1 MKRRIKLGVNID
13 HVATLRQARRE
24 DFPDVGAAA
33 SLALDG
39 GADSIVAHLR
49 EDRRHIQDK
58 DIYVIRK
65 LTKISRKRFDLEM
78 AATDEMLKV
87 ALDVKPDMATIVP
100 EKRQELTTEGGLD
113 VKGNIPRLKQFVK
126 KLEDAGIRVS
136 LFIDPVKDQ
145 IRASSQVR
153 ATFIE
158 IHTGTYAGTG
168 SKKDLKQIADTAEYA
183 KKLGLRVNAGHGL
196 DYDNAA
202 SVAKIPGIEEFNI
215 GFSIIARSV
224 FVGIKKAT
232 SEMKKLL
239 ILAAALLIFCSGS
252 FSLTTAEAA
261 PVTSPLIPVTLPLT
275 PEASLFKDVP
285 SDHWA
290 ESSVNQ
296 LVKMGVSQG
305 YPDGTFMGDSNVSRY
320 ETAVLIAKLSYAV
333 RLKAAADEKLAE
345 EFKSEVAKERY
356 IIDQYKKK
364 PDKEKPFSFN
374 LSSRF
379 MVGNIVTAN
388 SASSL
393 LNAHIGPVFDY
404 RLISSYKHEFGS
416 GSFFR
421 VGIDTMDSAVSPG
434 RDLVREMLE
443 AEALVRSNWGLSMDM
458 TSGPGLIVHKEGP
471 NNIFPSENN
480 KVFIRPN
487 NGIKIAYDSGVLG
500 TGIGYK
506 ATAITSEGMASVN
519 DIYGYLEYQFNRTF
533 MGDVTMKYSIDC
545 FNTDLRGDQSTAES
559 TINMYEMTVSPASK
573 LDISLKIGVSG
584 GQDNPHNLFTEIS
597 LISRDFLRAGSEIR
611 LFADKTGESFFDQPT
626 YQAITGVNLFDKL
639 YQAGTYDMGLALS
652 QAMSEK
658 MTLKLIADLVTG
670 PTGLYGVDE
679 PKSNSTF
686 EIDMIYAV
694 IKGLDANFMYRT
706 YQDPSAASN
715 ATSDMLAAGLVYN
728 Y

>member
-58 DIYVIRK
+58 DIYIIRK
-65 LTKISRKRFDLEM
+65 LTKISKKRFDLEM
-78 AATDEMLKV
+78 AATDEMLGI

-126 KLEDAGIRVS
+126 KLEDNGIKAS

-145 IRASSQVR
+145 IKASSQVR

-158 IHTGTYAGTG
+158 IHTGSYARTG
-168 SKKDLKQIADTAEYA
+168 SKKDLKQIADAAKYA

-202 SVAKIPGIEEFNI
+202 PVARIPGIEEFNI
-215 GFSIIARSV
+215 GFSVIARSV
-224 FVGIKKAT
+224 FVGIQKAT

-239 ILAAALLIFCSGS
+239 ILAAAVLVLCSS
-252 FSLTTAEAA
+252 SYSVPTSTPDATA
-261 PVTSPLIPVTLPLT
+261 TSLPLT
-275 PEASLFKDVP
+275 PEASLFQDVP

-296 LVKMGVSQG
+296 LVKMGVTQG
-305 YPDGTFMGDSNVSRY
+305 YPDGTFMGDSNISRY
-320 ETAVLIAKLSYAV
+320 ETAMFIAKLSYAIK
-333 RLKAAADEKLAE
+333 LNAAADEKLTE
-345 EFKSEVAKERY
+345 ELRSEVAKERY
-356 IIDQYKKK
+356 LLDQYKREPEKK
-364 PDKEKPFSFN
+364 KPFSLE

-393 LNAHIGPVFDY
+393 VNAHIGPVFDN
-404 RLISSYKHEFGS
+404 RLIASYRHEFDPY
-416 GSFFR
+416 SFVRF
-421 VGIDTMDSAVSPG
+421 GLDTMDSSVSPG
-434 RDLVREMLE
+434 RDLVKEMLE
-443 AEALVRSNWGLSMDM
+443 AEAVVTSKWGLSLDI
-458 TSGPGLIVHKEGP
+458 TSGPGMVVHKEGP
-471 NNIFPSENN
+471 NNIFPSEDN

-487 NGIKIAYDSGVLG
+487 NGIKVAYDNGDLG

-506 ATAITSEGMASVN
+506 ATAVASDGAASVN
-519 DIYGYLEYQFNRTF
+519 DIYGFIEYQFNRTF
-533 MGDVTMKYSIDC
+533 MGDVILKYSIDY
-545 FNTDLRGDQSTAES
+545 FNNDLRGNYSTAES
-559 TINMYEMTVSPASK
+559 TISMYEMTVSPGSQID
-573 LDISLKIGVSG
+573 LGLRIGVSG
-584 GQDNPHNLFTEIS
+584 GQDNPHNIFTGIS
-597 LISRDFLRAGSEIR
+597 VISRDFFRAGSEIK
-611 LFADKTGESFFDQPT
+611 LFANKTGASFFDQPT
-626 YQAITGVNLFDKL
+626 YQAITGVNFFDKL
-639 YQAGTYDMGLALS
+639 FQAGTYDTGIEFS
-652 QAMSEK
+652 QAMSK
-658 MTLKLIADLVTG
+658 QLTLILTADLVTG
-670 PTGLYGVDE
+670 PTGVYGVDE

-686 EIDMIYAV
+686 QIGMIYGV
-694 IKGLDANFMYRT
+694 IEGLDANFTYKT
-706 YQDPSAASN
+706 YQDPSAAPN
-715 ATSDMLAAGLVYN
+715 ATSDMLTAGLVYN

>member
-58 DIYVIRK
+58 DIYLIRK
-65 LTKISRKRFDLEM
+65 LTKISKKRFDLEM
-78 AATDEMLKV
+78 AATDEMLRI

-113 VKGNIPRLKQFVK
+113 VKGNLPRLKHFVK
-126 KLEDAGIRVS
+126 ELEDNGIRVS

-145 IRASSQVR
+145 IKASSQVR
-153 ATFIE
+153 ASFIE
-158 IHTGTYAGTG
+158 IHTGCYARTG
-168 SKKDLKQIADTAEYA
+168 SKKDLKQIADAAEYA

-202 SVAKIPGIEEFNI
+202 PVAKIPGIEEFNI
-215 GFSIIARSV
+215 GFSVIARSV

-239 ILAAALLIFCSGS
+239 ILAAAILLFCSS
-252 FSLTTAEAA
+252 SYSVPTHEAA
-261 PVTSPLIPVTLPLT
+261 TATLHPS
-275 PEASLFKDVP
+275 PEASLFWDVP

-305 YPDGTFMGDSNVSRY
+305 YPDGTFMGDQNISRY
-320 ETAVLIAKLSYAV
+320 ETASLIAKLSFAV
-333 RLKAAADEKLAE
+333 RSKAAADEKLTE
-345 EFKSEVAKERY
+345 ELRSEVAKERY
-356 IIDQYKKK
+356 IVDQYKQEPEKVK
-364 PDKEKPFSFN
+364 PISFS
-374 LSSRF
+374 LLSRF

-404 RLISSYKHEFGS
+404 RLTGSYKHEFGFD
-416 GSFFR
+416 SFFR
-421 VGIDTMDSAVSPG
+421 IGLDTMDSAVSPG
-434 RDLVREMLE
+434 RDLVKEMLE
-443 AEALVRSNWGLSMDM
+443 AEAMFGSSWGLSIDV
-458 TSGPGLIVHKEGP
+458 TSGPGMIIHKEGP
-471 NNIFPSENN
+471 NNIFPSEDN

-487 NGIKIAYDSGVLG
+487 NGIKVAYDNGGFG

-506 ATAITSEGMASVN
+506 AAAVTSEGTASVN

-533 MGDVTMKYSIDC
+533 MGDVTLKYSIDY
-545 FNTDLRGDQSTAES
+545 FNTDLRGNYSTEES

-573 LDISLKIGVSG
+573 LDLALKIGVSG
-584 GQDNPHNLFTEIS
+584 GWDNPHNVFTEIS
-597 LISRDFLRAGSEIR
+597 LISRDFLRAGSKIR

-639 YQAGTYDMGLALS
+639 YQAGTYDLGLELS

-658 MTLKLIADLVTG
+658 MTLKLMADLVTG
-670 PTGLYGVDE
+670 PTGLYGVEE

-686 EIDMIYAV
+686 ETDFIYSI
-694 IKGLDANFMYRT
+694 IKGLDADLMYRT